1 MPKKLKLF
9 PIVDTL
15 GSIST
20 IQPLFPLRSS
30 RDNSP
35 HPNWLHK
42 KEKEKHKKKRLSAP
56 PFLHFR
62 PRVLP
67 PRRYFGRIEG
77 RTDSARFKIHFGV
90 NGELAKGGGE
100 SAHSTKFNLSRLF
113 DTRET
118 LFRDRIGSSPPLPR
132 RFSASADVDSR
143 RIPDNIVP
151 TLSALL
157 LPFFRPR
164 SFMRISRAGSRK
176 IEIYSFIRVE
186 KNFL

>member
-30 RDNSP
+30 RDNSS

-42 KEKEKHKKKRLSAP
+42 KEKERKRSTKRNVFP
-56 PFLHFR
+56 RHRSSTSGRECFL
-62 PRVLP
+62 LA
-67 PRRYFGRIEG
+67 YFGRIEG

-157 LPFFRPR
+157 LPFFVPDLLWGYP
-164 SFMRISRAGSRK
+164 AP
-176 IEIYSFIRVE
+176 VPE
-186 KNFL
+186 K